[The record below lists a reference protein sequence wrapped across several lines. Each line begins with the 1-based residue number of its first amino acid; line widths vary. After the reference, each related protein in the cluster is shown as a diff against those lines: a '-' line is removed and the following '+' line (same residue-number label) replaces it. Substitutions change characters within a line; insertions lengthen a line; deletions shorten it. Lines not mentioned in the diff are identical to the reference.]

1 MIKFFRT
8 IRQQLLSENKFRK
21 YLLYA
26 IGEIVLVVI
35 GILIALSINNWNE
48 DQKKDISNT
57 KFLKNLSYEIE
68 LDKTVFTEKIN
79 NYEQINESLIAALSV
94 LNESTSIQESDIQ
107 VVKDIIDD
115 IEVLTPNFKNIER
128 NDIKIADGTLSEIN
142 DSLNIKYQN
151 YLERIKSN
159 NEVISKF
166 GITLHSIVQEGVYPK
181 VDLDYTGITNN
192 TVKLDL
198 VELKNDRF
206 FKNAINRSI
215 KYRQISIYF
224 MNEQKRQ
231 ADNLLILI
239 NNELDKRKHN
249 NDYK

>member
-128 NDIKIADGTLSEIN
+128 NDIKIADGTLGEIN